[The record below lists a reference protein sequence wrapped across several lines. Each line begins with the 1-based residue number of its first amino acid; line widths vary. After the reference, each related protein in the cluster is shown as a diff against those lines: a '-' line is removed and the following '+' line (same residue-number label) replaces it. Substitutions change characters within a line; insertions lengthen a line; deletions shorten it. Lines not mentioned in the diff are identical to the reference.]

1 MSGHSG
7 FAPIGNNGPRPIV
20 NNVPVADNIVND
32 NPVNI
37 VQEGGEPIVPVNAQ
51 PRAADVVGQL
61 DILLMKAA
69 KNVATLTGKES
80 VRTAA
85 TAAGLPKATVK
96 SLASLAEAAQ
106 KSVAALDRFNGH
118 QLAAAMEKK
127 PDGTIDWK
135 PKDDAAKAIKE
146 AQDAQVKLS
155 SVLADALG
163 KAKDGATQAA
173 LEEIMLQCD
182 RRVAE
187 IETLCL
193 QMAEIV
199 ERGGD
204 KVQDEAE
211 ALAGGKLSA
220 FTSKDALDK
229 FDRGSALTA
238 MKAEIKPLAD
248 RLAGYASGAKS
259 LTEEDVASCTVELN
273 ALKTKLSEAGASGK
287 LVVGN
292 KTVFCDRSML
302 AEAARMLDGVGDKIA
317 SMHRDIIKGAMNN
330 LVENSFPFLKHELFA
345 EKFIRDLAK
354 VKSQDG
360 ATAGVLANCISRMN
374 DLRNA
379 ARAYA
384 SSPTAENKAKLAN
397 AAKALQDMDRDRAAE
412 CLDEDFISEA
422 RYGKGT
428 SNEFKTVFDDF
439 KTKIKY
445 GDGDKLLQDFKKTIF
460 RLYDNIDI
468 AVEQLLEL
476 GKKVD
481 ASPES
486 KVYVSSW
493 VLDAFRGEQKMSTIV
508 EARAHGYNDSE
519 IDPKIDDANVAKTKE
534 LGSGA
539 FNTVTLLKLK
549 DGSEWVFKPE
559 LPGSL
564 MAPNSPFSH
573 GMAKNMELTRINLAV
588 KATADAFGLNDVM
601 VETKAGSHKGQFGMF
616 MEKAPG
622 LTCGNYLKAGSRNV
636 GDGKLSMSDLR
647 KLDDEKF
654 GKVVGRMMRQANRM
668 MWFDILT
675 GQGDR
680 HNGNYLVEIDKETL
694 AVSMKGIDNDAS
706 YGVLRTGINSFT
718 LPAGSLAQGNFFA
731 TLKGAASSSGD
742 KDAFMDVVK
751 SDPGLKLNDDN
762 SIEIN
767 LDKVVNKQL
776 VQGLL
781 HYCGF
786 KSVVVPEEI
795 DAELYDKLMALAPNA
810 PDGGAART
818 AYLDSLSTRLGAGSE
833 QYKCAV
839 NRLDEAIAR
848 ARKLKA
854 EGKVYS
860 AAEWETRDV
869 QRNIAKVALGKAK
882 NDDSLPNLSRK
893 HRNAIK
899 IRSDYT
905 GSTNFVMRDMYE
917 TLTQSGKHTDWF
929 E

>member
-7 FAPIGNNGPRPIV
+7 FAPIGNNNPYPAV
-20 NNVPVADNIVND
+20 NNVTVADNIVND
-32 NPVNI
+32 NSVNI
-37 VQEGGEPIVPVNAQ
+37 VQGGDEPLAPVSAPQ
-51 PRAADVVGQL
+51 RAADLVGQL
-61 DILLMKAA
+61 DVLLMKAA

-85 TAAGLPKATVK
+85 TAAGLAKATVK
-96 SLASLAEAAQ
+96 NLASLAEAAQ
-106 KSVAALDRFNGH
+106 KSVAALDRFNGR
-118 QLAAAMEKK
+118 QLADAMVKK
-127 PDGTIDWK
+127 DDGKVEWK
-135 PKDDAAKAIKE
+135 PKNDAATAIKE

-155 SVLADALG
+155 SALANALG
-163 KAKDGATQAA
+163 KAKDGATQAV

-199 ERGGD
+199 EKGGD
-204 KVQDEAE
+204 KVQDEAD
-211 ALAGGKLSA
+211 ALAGGKIST
-220 FTSKDALDK
+220 FTSKDSLDK
-229 FDRGSALTA
+229 FDRGSALAA

-259 LTEEDVASCTVELN
+259 LTEEDVASCTAELN
-273 ALKTKLSEAGASGK
+273 ALKAKLSEAGASGK
-287 LVVGN
+287 LEVGG
-292 KTVFCDRSML
+292 KTIFCDRSML
-302 AEAARMLDGVGDKIA
+302 AEASRMLDGVGDKIA

-345 EKFIRDLAK
+345 EKFVRDLAK
-354 VKSQDG
+354 VKSPEG
-360 ATAGVLANCISRMN
+360 ETAENLSNFIKRMN
-374 DLRNA
+374 DLRDA
-379 ARAYA
+379 ARAYVT
-384 SSPTAENKAKLAN
+384 SPTAGNKETLVNTAT
-397 AAKALQDMDRDRAAE
+397 ALQRMDRGKSAK
-412 CLDEDFISEA
+412 CLDEDFFREA
-422 RYGKGT
+422 SCGKGA
-428 SNEFKTVFDDF
+428 SNEFKTIFEAFQDKV
-439 KTKIKY
+439 KY
-445 GDGDKLLQDFKKTIF
+445 GDGDKLLQDFQKTVYN
-460 RLYDNIDI
+460 LYDNIDV

-481 ASPES
+481 AGPES

-493 VLDAFRGEQKMSTIV
+493 VLGAFRGEQKISTIV
-508 EARAHGYNDSE
+508 EARAHGYSDSE
-519 IDPKIDDANVAKTKE
+519 IDPKIDDSNVVDSHE
-534 LGSGA
+534 LGSGV

-564 MAPNSPFSH
+564 MAPNGPHAH

-706 YGVLRTGINSFT
+706 YGILRTGLKTFT
-718 LPAGSLAQGNFFA
+718 LPAGSFVQSDFA
-731 TLKGAASSSGD
+731 DNLYKIAKSSGD
-742 KDAFMDVVK
+742 REGFMEVVK
-751 SDPGLKLNDDN
+751 SDPGIKFNDDE

-767 LDKVVNKQL
+767 LDKVDNKQL

-786 KSVVVPEEI
+786 KSVTAPEEI
-795 DAELYDKLMALAPNA
+795 DAELYEKLMSLSSDAS
-810 PDGGAART
+810 DGGAERT
-818 AYLDSLSTRLGAGSE
+818 AYLDSLATRLGAGSE
-833 QYKCAV
+833 QYTCAV
-839 NRLDEAIAR
+839 NRLDEAIAH

-854 EGKVYS
+854 DGKVYS

-869 QRNIAKVALGKAK
+869 QRNIAKVARGKAQ
-882 NDDSLPNLSRK
+882 NDNSLPKPNSQS
-893 HRNAIK
+893 RNALK